1 MVVPDALTFDARGN
15 LYVTDAVDGTIWRFR
30 RSGAGALWLRH
41 NLLAASPALG
51 ANGIAFVPPRTLFV
65 ANTDQGLIARVPI
78 ETDGSPGEPS
88 IAAQGFELL
97 VIDGIAADVRG
108 NLYGVMPLAN
118 VFGIS
123 PLSAVNPKTGS
134 IISSTDQA
142 DQFDFPTS
150 LAFGRGPL
158 DHKSVY
164 VVNSG
169 IFPEDR
175 PEAAPGISR
184 VGLDV
189 AGAPLR

>member
-1 MVVPDALTFDARGN
+1 MIDSI
-15 LYVTDAVDGTIWRFR
+15 AVDV
-30 RSGAGALWLRH
+30 H
-41 NLLAASPALG
+41 
-51 ANGIAFVPPRTLFV
+51 
-65 ANTDQGLIARVPI
+65 
-78 ETDGSPGEPS
+78 
-88 IAAQGFELL
+88 
-97 VIDGIAADVRG
+97 G
-108 NLYGVMPLAN
+108 NLYGIMPLAN
-118 VFGIS
+118 VPGIS

-184 VGLDV
+184 VGLGV
-189 AGAPLR
+189 PGAPLR